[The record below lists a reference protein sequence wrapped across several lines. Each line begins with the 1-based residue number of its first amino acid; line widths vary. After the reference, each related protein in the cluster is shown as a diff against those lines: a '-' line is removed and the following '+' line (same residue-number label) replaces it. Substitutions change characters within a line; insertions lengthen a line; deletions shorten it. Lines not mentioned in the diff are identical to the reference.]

1 LPTPR
6 PRQRLHQPGQGGRAE
21 RTRRER
27 GRAASGG
34 ARVSTV
40 DVEGFRSRLLEE
52 RKRVADAI
60 ENLHHENPG
69 SMEDESEE
77 TPLDNHLAEMAAIT
91 FDREI
96 DYSLEESATV
106 ARGAVDAALPRRGQ
120 GTFCACLS
128 CGRGVAV
135 G

>member
-1 LPTPR
+1 
-6 PRQRLHQPGQGGRAE
+6 
-21 RTRRER
+21 
-27 GRAASGG
+27 
-34 ARVSTV
+34 VSTV
-40 DVEGFRSRLLEE
+40 DLEGFRSRLMAE

-96 DYSLEESATV
+96 DYSLEESATQ
-106 ARGAVDAALPRRGQ
+106 ALGEIDAALSRLEQ
-120 GTFCACLS
+120 GTFGTCQR
-128 CGRGVAV
+128 CGREIAPERLNARPWARLCIDCKREEERG
-135 G
+135 